1 VDLEQF
7 KPGSRFLAVDK
18 TRKMVI
24 IPLYYHD
31 KKQFTIDLSCGF

>member
-24 IPLYYHD
+24 IPLYHD